1 MNQLEKEAYLREYS
15 ILKSQGKP
23 FFPYAIAKDSW
34 MAVVVM
40 FTIIMM
46 SLVLGAELG
55 PKVDPTTTTYV
66 PRPEWYFY
74 FLFEVLRIIKPPS
87 LVPLAAIGVP
97 TICMILLFLLPFYDR
112 SPERRPERRPIAM
125 AAAFFTIAAMA
136 FLTYEGA
143 IAGSPNQVDIETPP
157 SVMAG
162 GAESIRT
169 FEAGKQVVAQS
180 GCLACHKIG
189 ENGNTGP
196 GPGPVGDRQPP
207 AAPGDRA
214 HARQPDGADAALRR
228 PAGREARQP
237 RRVPRAA
244 EVTLDAANGRT

>member
-1 MNQLEKEAYLREYS
+1 VNQLEKEAYLREYS

-40 FTIIMM
+40 ASIITL
-46 SLVLGAELG
+46 SIVLGAELG

-66 PRPEWYFY
+66 PRPEWYFF
-74 FLFEVLRIIKPPS
+74 FLFEVLRVIKPPA

-97 TICMILLFLLPFYDR
+97 TLCMILLFLLPFYDR
-112 SPERRPERRPIAM
+112 GPERRPERRPIAM
-125 AAAFFTIAAMA
+125 AAAFFTIASMA

-143 IAGSPNQVDIETPP
+143 NAGSPNQIDMPPPP
-157 SVMAG
+157 SVMANG
-162 GAESIRT
+162 PAALHA
-169 FEAGKQVVAQS
+169 FDAGKQVVAQS

-196 GPGPVGDRQPP
+196 GPDLSQIGARLPRQAIARTLVNPT
-207 AAPGDRA
+207 APMPSFRNLPIKKRDNLVEFLA
-214 HARQPDGADAALRR
+214 QLK
-228 PAGREARQP
+228 
-237 RRVPRAA
+237 
-244 EVTLDAANGRT
+244 

>member
-40 FTIIMM
+40 LTIIMM

-143 IAGSPNQVDIETPP
+143 IAGSPNQVDIEAPA

-162 GAESIRT
+162 GADSIRT

-196 GPGPVGDRQPP
+196 GPDLSEIGARLPRQAIARTLVNPTAPMPP
-207 AAPGDRA
+207 YVDLPTEKRDNLVEFLA
-214 HARQPDGADAALRR
+214 QLK
-228 PAGREARQP
+228 
-237 RRVPRAA
+237 
-244 EVTLDAANGRT
+244 

>member
-15 ILKSQGKP
+15 ILKSEGKP

-40 FTIIMM
+40 ATIIGL
-46 SLVLGAELG
+46 SIVLGAELG

-74 FLFEVLRIIKPPS
+74 FLFEVLRIVKPPS

-97 TICMILLFLLPFYDR
+97 TLCMILLFLLPFYDR

-143 IAGSPNQVDIETPP
+143 NAGSPNQIDMEPP
-157 SVMAG
+157 ASVMAG
-162 GAESIRT
+162 GTRAIEQ

-196 GPGPVGDRQPP
+196 GPDLSEIGARLPRQAIARTLVNPTAPMPPYNDLPVEKRDNLVEFLAQ
-207 AAPGDRA
+207 
-214 HARQPDGADAALRR
+214 LK
-228 PAGREARQP
+228 
-237 RRVPRAA
+237 
-244 EVTLDAANGRT
+244 